1 MASQATRVLD
11 EYTWECIVRDI
22 EAVVNTYRR
31 MNKIMSLGLD
41 DRVRFDAIKQM
52 CKDMQPGNDEQRR
65 VIIVDLGAGPG
76 DSISVIANVCKQ
88 VSYIVAIDPSPR
100 LLKNVVSSALCDRV
114 VAVAENIPLR
124 SSSVSGVTAFYAARD
139 FKNLG
144 GAVTEMLRILNKGR
158 IAIGDIFLPQ
168 ETMRSI
174 AVKTWVC
181 LFVPILALLFAPK
194 QWRHY
199 RGLCKSLRGW
209 LSVEQL
215 CKLIENVASHNH
227 YGVKGLVCRKYV
239 LGGLGY
245 VVAEQE

>member
-1 MASQATRVLD
+1 MASQASRVLD

-22 EAVVNTYRR
+22 EAIVNTYRR
-31 MNKIMSLGLD
+31 MNKVMSLGLD
-41 DRVRFDAIKQM
+41 DRVRFEAIKQM
-52 CKDMQPGNDEQRR
+52 CKNAELDNNDLRKT
-65 VIIVDLGAGPG
+65 IIVDVGAGPG
-76 DSISVIANVCKQ
+76 DSISVITNVCKQ

-100 LLKNVVSSALCDRV
+100 LLKNIAPSALCDRV

-124 SSSVSGVTAFYAARD
+124 SSSVYGVTAFYAARD
-139 FKNLG
+139 FKNLSR
-144 GAVTEMLRILNKGR
+144 AINEMLRILNRGR

-168 ETMRSI
+168 EAMKSV

-181 LFVPILALLFAPK
+181 LFVPILALLFARK

-199 RGLCKSLRGW
+199 RGLCRSLRGW

-215 CKLIENVASHNH
+215 CRVIEDIAAYNR
-227 YGVKGLVCRKYV
+227 YEVKGLMCRKYV

-245 VVAEQE
+245 VVAEQG